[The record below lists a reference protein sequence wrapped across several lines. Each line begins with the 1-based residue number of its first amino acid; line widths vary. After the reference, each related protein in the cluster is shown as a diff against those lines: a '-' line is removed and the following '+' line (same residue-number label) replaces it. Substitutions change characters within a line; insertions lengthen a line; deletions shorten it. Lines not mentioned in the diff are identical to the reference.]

1 MSISL
6 DWLCP
11 SAYIIAVDRAGATPQ
26 EDTMTHTTDA
36 TTTIRQR
43 RGVGYAGHLGQRAY
57 LARITGTD
65 PHYGLQREFLSA
77 DRVERD
83 HFGWRIISAV
93 WGPTVRSRYIVTLSY
108 EVGPGLYEE
117 QSEGDRRI
125 LMAWSRRDGSVTW
138 TSISSD
144 ARIAAMLRLM
154 DRGESFDDARRA
166 TKQAQETSH
175 DAPTA

>member
-1 MSISL
+1 
-6 DWLCP
+6 
-11 SAYIIAVDRAGATPQ
+11 
-26 EDTMTHTTDA
+26 MTHTTDA

-83 HFGWRIISAV
+83 HFG
-93 WGPTVRSRYIVTLSY
+93 RSRYIVTLSY
-108 EVGPGLYEE
+108 EVGHGLYEE